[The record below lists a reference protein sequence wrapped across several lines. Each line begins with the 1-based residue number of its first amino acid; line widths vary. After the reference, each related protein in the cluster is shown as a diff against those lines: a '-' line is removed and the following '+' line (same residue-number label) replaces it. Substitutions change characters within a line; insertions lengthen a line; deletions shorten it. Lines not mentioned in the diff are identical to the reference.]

1 MAEAHSLKKYLLGF
15 DIRARQ
21 EAYPADF
28 WLDSRREAY
37 LLKPSVKWPLS
48 VDDMVWPSV
57 FTYKEF
63 RPMVEVKD
71 AVVTT
76 FDRERDL
83 GLDLSEIVELYTQN
97 GGKNGVPIAIELLS

>member
-83 GLDLSEIVELYTQN
+83 GLDLSEIVELYTQKRFHDASPAVI
-97 GGKNGVPIAIELLS
+97 KNL